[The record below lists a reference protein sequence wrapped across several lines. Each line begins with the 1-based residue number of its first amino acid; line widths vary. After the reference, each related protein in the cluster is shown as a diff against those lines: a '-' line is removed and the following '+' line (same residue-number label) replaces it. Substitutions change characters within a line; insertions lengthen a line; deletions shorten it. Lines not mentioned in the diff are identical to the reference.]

1 MIRLPDGNLGKVM
14 AAGICVLFVA
24 AVYTAA
30 IGPLMS
36 LYGRSEQKLETRLA
50 LLQKLRSTAADLP
63 RLRAAAKQW
72 EDKTRKRDLL
82 FSGSSDTVA
91 GAALQSTLKDLIED
105 GGATLSSAELLAP
118 QTVDNFRRVAVRVSF
133 SGDLDLIT
141 NVLEG
146 IETASPAI
154 FVDNLDI
161 RTAGDS
167 NADDGNETFSIAL
180 DVHGFR
186 TL

>member
-14 AAGICVLFVA
+14 ATGICVLSLA

-30 IGPLMS
+30 IGPLTS
-36 LYGRSEQKLETRLA
+36 LYSREAQDLQARLELRQKL
-50 LLQKLRSTAADLP
+50 QSAAEELP

-72 EDKTRKRDLL
+72 EVKTRKRELL
-82 FSGSSDTVA
+82 FAGSSDTVA
-91 GAALQSTLKDLIED
+91 GAALQSTLKELIED
-105 GGATLSSAELLAP
+105 GGATLSSAELLPP
-118 QTVDNFRRVAVRVSF
+118 QTTDNFRRVAVRVSF

-146 IETASPAI
+146 VETASPAI

-167 NADDGNETFSIAL
+167 SGSNGNETFTIAL
-180 DVHGFR
+180 DVHSFR